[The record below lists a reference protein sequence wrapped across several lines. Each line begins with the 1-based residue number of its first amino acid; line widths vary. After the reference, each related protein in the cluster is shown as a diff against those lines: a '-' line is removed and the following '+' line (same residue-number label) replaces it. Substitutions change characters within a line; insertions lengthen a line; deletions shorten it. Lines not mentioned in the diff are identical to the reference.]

1 MIGRGAVIRPDFI
14 RRLRG
19 ENIEFSWAE
28 LLEWQLVFL
37 DGMRNIEANPY
48 HIDGKSV
55 LKWTEQGV
63 VGRYKQWLAMLT
75 QGWPEAKLLFE
86 RIKKERQCE
95 EIRRV
100 ILSE

>member
-19 ENIEFSWAE
+19 ENIELSWAE
-28 LLEWQLVFL
+28 LLKWQLVFL

-86 RIKKERQCE
+86 QIKKERQCE
-95 EIRRV
+95 EIRRI

>member
-1 MIGRGAVIRPDFI
+1 MAIK
-14 RRLRG
+14 
-19 ENIEFSWAE
+19 
-28 LLEWQLVFL
+28 VFL

-86 RIKKERQCE
+86 HWSKKSVY
-95 EIRRV
+95 IRKDSGFSLGLCC
-100 ILSE
+100 LSLGIGSFFKTYEVMMQSLDF